1 MKQIYLVL
9 LLCLGISLGNA
20 QYYYLPFIGAGQNP
34 GGLNKDAEY
43 PPGGGLPAGWT
54 TILTGPRKSG
64 DWSAIRNIG
73 FPFKLNGIDVTQY
86 KVNTSGVL
94 TFATGD
100 NTVIDSANTDL
111 PNDKI
116 PNRSIL
122 VWGLRCVAGDYVVT
136 KTFGTAPNRQHWI
149 TYNSFGEENLKT
161 GWIYIS
167 IVLEETTNKVYIV
180 DQRTQCVN
188 NGAVCQDKT
197 SLTLGIQFDKTS
209 AIQVQGSP
217 NYQSVNTNN
226 YLPDDNSYFEFVQG
240 SQPDDDVLGVQHN
253 LRKYYLTKD
262 FPISFTGTFVN
273 SGTSTI
279 TKLNY
284 SYNINDGAVGS
295 VSADI
300 DNLNFAPL
308 SKFTV
313 THPTPIAIA
322 NPGTYTIKSWVSKIN
337 NNDPIAVADDTIRSV
352 IIVNDSAVLRKLM
365 HENFSSST
373 CPPCKPGNE
382 ILHAVVSQ
390 YEGKYTELTYHF
402 YFPGT
407 GDPYYTSEC
416 AARSTYYAGINAI
429 PATLLDGKIN
439 INPNGYNTSIF
450 EEWQGIPAFHTVSPS
465 GTVTGQKIDIKVDVG
480 ALIPTSATTR
490 LYVAVAEKVTYQ
502 NIKNNGET
510 EFPHVMKKMIPDANG
525 TVVGVID
532 ANGSKTFN
540 FTWTAPGAYRLPLDA
555 QAANIINLATEH
567 SIEEFNDLEVFAWLQ
582 ETDKSILQSN
592 VADLEFVVAND
603 NPISLKEVK
612 AYPSLASD
620 YFFVD
625 MSAFEDSEELK
636 IMVANETGNIIHA
649 EKTGLKSLFINASSW
664 TAGLYYVKVVG
675 KNAEGLQ
682 KVMIVK

>member
-1 MKQIYLVL
+1 MKQFYLIL
-9 LLCLGISLGNA
+9 LFCLGVSASNA

-34 GGLNKDAEY
+34 GGLNKDNEY
-43 PPGGGLPAGWT
+43 PPGGGLPTGWT

-73 FPFKLNGIDVTQY
+73 FPFKFNGIDVTQY

-122 VWGLRCVAGDYVVT
+122 VWGLRCAASDYVVT

-149 TYNSFGEENLKT
+149 SYNSFSEENLKA

-197 SLTLGIQFDKTS
+197 SLTIGLQLDKTT

-226 YLPDDNSYFEFVQG
+226 YLVDDNSYFEFVPG
-240 SQPDDDVLGVQHN
+240 TLPDNDILGVKHDFK
-253 LRKYYLTKD
+253 KYYLTSE
-262 FPISFTGTFVN
+262 FPVSLTGSFVN
-273 SGTSTI
+273 SGALPI
-279 TKLNY
+279 TKVSY
-284 SYNINDGAVGS
+284 SYNINDGS
-295 VSADI
+295 VASVNADI
-300 DNLNFAPL
+300 DNLNIAPL
-308 SKFTV
+308 SKFNL
-313 THPTPIAIA
+313 THPTPVMVPG
-322 NPGTYTIKSWVSKIN
+322 PGTYTIKSWMSKIN
-337 NNDPIAVADDTIRSV
+337 DSDPTATADDTIRSV

-382 ILHAVVSQ
+382 TLHAVVSQ

-416 AARSTYYAGINAI
+416 ASRSTYYGGINAI
-429 PATLLDGKIN
+429 PATLLDGKTN
-439 INPNGYNTSIF
+439 INPNGYTTSIF
-450 EEWQGIPAFHTVSPS
+450 EEWQGIPAFHTVMPS
-465 GTVTGQKIDIKVDVG
+465 GTVNGQKIDIKVDVG
-480 ALIPTSATTR
+480 ALIPTTPTTR
-490 LYVAVAEKVTYQ
+490 LYVAVAEKVTYK

-510 EFPHVMKKMIPDANG
+510 EFPHVMKKMIPDVNG
-525 TVVGVID
+525 TLVGVID

-540 FTWTAPGAYRLPLDA
+540 FTWTAPGSYRLPLDA

-567 SIEEFNDLEVFAWLQ
+567 SIEEFTDLEVFAWLQ
-582 ETDKSILQSN
+582 ESDKSILQSN
-592 VADLEFVVAND
+592 VGDLEYVVSND
-603 NPISLKEVK
+603 NPVSQKEVK
-612 AYPSLASD
+612 AYPNTTSD
-620 YFFVD
+620 YFFLD
-625 MSAFEDSEELK
+625 MSAFEGSDELR
-636 IMVANETGNIIHA
+636 IMIANENGNIIHA
-649 EKTGLKSLFINASSW
+649 EKTGLKSLFVNAGEW
-664 TAGLYYVKVVG
+664 TPGLYYVKVVG
-675 KNAEGLQ
+675 QNAEGLQ
-682 KVMIVK
+682 KVMVIK